1 VTKKFL
7 TGVRTFAKNVRFHAK
22 RVVARNE
29 SASEALQM
37 LRQDSKKLANMLTP
51 SEVLPENRKHAQ
63 KLVDKGRERFNAK
76 DYEAA
81 EKLFRGALAEDPECG
96 WACTFLG
103 HALYH
108 QGRHKDAIAVW
119 QRAYQMDP
127 VSDAGLKAKKKLDH
141 VQRTQTDY
149 IAAYQERMG
158 RK

>member
-1 VTKKFL
+1 MGNKFL
-7 TGVRTFAKNVRFHAK
+7 TGVKTFAKNVRFHAK
-22 RVVARNE
+22 RVVGRHE
-29 SASEALQM
+29 SAAEAFQM
-37 LRQDSKKLANMLTP
+37 LRQDSKKLANMLAP

-76 DYEAA
+76 DYETA
-81 EKLFRGALAEDPECG
+81 EKLFRGALAEDPGCG

-108 QGRHKDAIAVW
+108 QGRHQDAMAAW
-119 QRAYQMDP
+119 QRACEMDP
-127 VSDAGLKAKKKLDH
+127 VSEAGLKAKKKLHH

-149 IAAYQERMG
+149 VAAYQERMG

>member
-1 VTKKFL
+1 MAKKLL
-7 TGVRTFAKNVRFHAK
+7 TGAKTFAKNVRFHAK
-22 RVVARNE
+22 RVVGRHE
-29 SASEALQM
+29 SAGEALEM

-51 SEVLPENRKHAQ
+51 PEVLPETHKHAQ
-63 KLVDKGRERFNAK
+63 KLLDKGRKRFNAK

-81 EKLFRGALAEDPECG
+81 EKLFRSALAEDPGCG

-108 QGRHKDAIAVW
+108 QGRHQDALAAW
-119 QRAYQMDP
+119 QRACEMDP
-127 VSDAGLKAKKKLDH
+127 TSDAGLKAKKKLKH

-149 IAAYQERMG
+149 LAAYQERMG